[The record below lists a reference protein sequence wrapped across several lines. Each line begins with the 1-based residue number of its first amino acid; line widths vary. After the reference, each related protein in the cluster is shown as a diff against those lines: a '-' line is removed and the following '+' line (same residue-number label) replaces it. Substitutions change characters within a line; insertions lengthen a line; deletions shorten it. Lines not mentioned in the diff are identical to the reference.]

1 MRGPVHPGI
10 RDIWHAPARTQ
21 CLTIELSRVL
31 DQSRSS
37 KGMSFWSLFFRERSI
52 AYKLETSVQRPWFVT
67 PFHPRHLSY
76 LHLIGKNNA
85 IPEISIGTTHLLP
98 ILAPLISPILSRRLT
113 PPGVPSSELGD
124 LRWRHEVGIG
134 FERRQVQP
142 VQICVGQD
150 GHVRICHDSFARHFP
165 SNLGGPRTL
174 KGTRSQ
180 SHPRSPTRQRCCCR
194 ACTLAVRHTLRHGP
208 DTA

>member
-10 RDIWHAPARTQ
+10 RDIWHAPARMQ
-21 CLTIELSRVL
+21 RLTIELSRAL

-67 PFHPRHLSY
+67 PFRPRHLSY

-98 ILAPLISPILSRRLT
+98 ILAPLIPPILSRCLT
-113 PPGVPSSELGD
+113 PPGVPQANSAT
-124 LRWRHEVGIG
+124 
-134 FERRQVQP
+134 
-142 VQICVGQD
+142 CVG
-150 GHVRICHDSFARHFP
+150 VMR
-165 SNLGGPRTL
+165 
-174 KGTRSQ
+174 
-180 SHPRSPTRQRCCCR
+180 
-194 ACTLAVRHTLRHGP
+194 
-208 DTA
+208 

>member
-21 CLTIELSRVL
+21 RLRIELSGAL

-37 KGMSFWSLFFRERSI
+37 KGMSFWSLFFRERPI

-67 PFHPRHLSY
+67 PFRPRHLSY

-98 ILAPLISPILSRRLT
+98 ILAPLISP
-113 PPGVPSSELGD
+113 PS
-124 LRWRHEVGIG
+124 
-134 FERRQVQP
+134 
-142 VQICVGQD
+142 
-150 GHVRICHDSFARHFP
+150 
-165 SNLGGPRTL
+165 
-174 KGTRSQ
+174 
-180 SHPRSPTRQRCCCR
+180 
-194 ACTLAVRHTLRHGP
+194 
-208 DTA
+208 

>member
-1 MRGPVHPGI
+1 MKRSRDAAPSVSPSSCWALWRSRFGSSADTVRGPVHPGI

-21 CLTIELSRVL
+21 RLTIELSRAL

-52 AYKLETSVQRPWFVT
+52 AYKLETFVQRPWFVT
-67 PFHPRHLSY
+67 PFRPRHLSY

-98 ILAPLISPILSRRLT
+98 TLAPLISPHLEQMPHSARS
-113 PPGVPSSELGD
+113 PASELGD

-134 FERRQVQP
+134 FERRQVEG
-142 VQICVGQD
+142 IKYIGTDD
-150 GHVRICHDSFARHFP
+150 GRYFVPALQAMP
-165 SNLGGPRTL
+165 S
-174 KGTRSQ
+174 
-180 SHPRSPTRQRCCCR
+180 
-194 ACTLAVRHTLRHGP
+194 
-208 DTA
+208 